1 METNW
6 MAVKAPDTRN
16 ASHVLTRS
24 QMPLQSSITL
34 VWAPAPNNGAQ
45 ISTYILEQSDKET
58 GRYELVRALEDVLTC
73 TVPNL
78 QSGRSYWFRVRAENL
93 VRCKN
98 QQKECIVLIF
108 FPGICAICAGT
119 QCILFSAA
127 FELAL
132 VCMQT

>member
-1 METNW
+1 MSVSGLDMRNFHLMETKW
-6 MAVKAPDTRN
+6 MAVKAPGTRN

-34 VWAPAPNNGAQ
+34 VWAPAPNNGAP

-93 VRCKN
+93 VRRKKPTKIMHCSDFLHCFEEN
-98 QQKECIVLIF
+98 
-108 FPGICAICAGT
+108 A
-119 QCILFSAA
+119 LF
-127 FELAL
+127 
-132 VCMQT
+132 